1 MRFVLPGIVFAI
13 FSGLTGIYRLHADS
27 ILPPTKVVISSHS
40 AKTFIN
46 YADALTAFQLR
57 NPSFVGSVTATQLA
71 EIGRPISASFLA
83 SAGNSITAFGAN
95 GRILTAYATLQPGA
109 LGEIIAITES
119 DASYGT
125 VNGNTWTSVIP
136 GSTSQPLG
144 LTAPLGSIVY
154 VSQTGR

>member
-13 FSGLTGIYRLHADS
+13 FSGLTGIYRLHAES
-27 ILPPTKVVISSHS
+27 MLPQTKVVMSSHS

-46 YADALTAFQLR
+46 YADALSAFQQR
-57 NPSFVGSVTATQLA
+57 NPSFVGNVTAAQLA
-71 EIGRPISASFLA
+71 AIGHPISANFLA
-83 SAGNSITAFGAN
+83 AAGNSITAYGAN
-95 GRILTAYATLQPGA
+95 GRTLTAYAKLEPGA

-125 VNGNTWTSVIP
+125 ANGNTWTSVLP

-144 LTAPLGSIVY
+144 FTAPSGSIVY